1 MLKPNVIGVI
11 NNFYGASRQVISHV
25 VFVVKAKF
33 GGTFLSL
40 YICKDLKIYVPT
52 PNTTHTPADVRVVL
66 KIM

>member
-1 MLKPNVIGVI
+1 MV
-11 NNFYGASRQVISHV
+11 QVISHV

-40 YICKDLKIYVPT
+40 HLQRLENIYVPT